1 MIDGL
6 MESSR
11 CYGMEM
17 NVDKTKVT
25 RISTIPTV
33 QFMMEQK
40 HLENVAH
47 FKYLSSIIKYMQEI
61 NVKLN
66 LGLPW

>member
-17 NVDKTKVT
+17 NVDKTKVM

-40 HLENVAH
+40 HLENVAY
-47 FKYLSSIIKYMQEI
+47 FIYLSSIIKYIQEI

-66 LGLPW
+66 SGLTW